1 MLAPCTLLIA
11 AILAQDGSASPDTP
25 TVGIGADDMVSPER
39 VPLHDDG
46 ARGKGLRPEDEL
58 FSTRV
63 QRQNGSKRL
72 AGNLLRSLVQD
83 AGSPNKVLPSPYDF
97 ITPNPNA
104 ILSMPFLTAPLDGAV
119 KAIRALSDDLGV
131 TFEPGAAMT
140 WQHATKVVD
149 GAPHGKGLVWY
160 GAAGRLRLWHDT
172 DGIGE
177 VVYNLQGNAGVGSPF
192 KPIMGQAVGN
202 PLANNNII
210 ISANFGLYM
219 LYWQQAMLDGRLRMR
234 VGKMEF
240 QAFFDRNAIA
250 YDPIGGFLA
259 QNFNQSSAIPFPD
272 YGFGGVAGWD
282 FTKDLTLRGGV
293 QNSSSIGIT
302 PGFDGMSSSNLFALA
317 ELDYR
322 VWIPIGTEYQ
332 REGHRRFIVWHSGID
347 DWRIGSGHIDGW
359 GMEFNMDQA
368 ITDQIVVFCRV
379 GWGQDD
385 VSPMSVSISAGFAV
399 EDVLPFTDMGF
410 AVEWG
415 KVTSFGRTISDVNA
429 ARGEQLL
436 LEWYANIHVSPSL
449 HMGPVIQAVRDRA
462 AGIDTSLIYGFRSS
476 WAF

>member
-1 MLAPCTLLIA
+1 MLLIA
-11 AILAQDGSASPDTP
+11 ALLTQDGAAATDTT
-25 TVGIGADDMVSPER
+25 TVGTGADEMIGPER
-39 VPLHDDG
+39 TRIPD
-46 ARGKGLRPEDEL
+46 KTSQGLGIRPADEA
-58 FSTRV
+58 FNTRV
-63 QRQNGSKRL
+63 HRQKGSKRL
-72 AGNLLRSLVQD
+72 QGNSLRSLVAD
-83 AGSPNKVLPSPYDF
+83 SGRPNKVLPSPYDF

-104 ILSMPFLTAPLDGAV
+104 ILSTPFLTAPLDEAV
-119 KAIRALSDDLGV
+119 KAIRSSITDGLGV
-131 TFEPGAAMT
+131 TFQPGAAMT

-149 GAPHGKGLVWY
+149 GAPHGKGLIWY
-160 GAAGRLRLWHDT
+160 GADGRMRLWHDK

-192 KPIMGQAVGN
+192 QPIMGQVVGN

-210 ISANFGLYM
+210 ISSNFGLYM
-219 LYWQQAMLDGRLRMR
+219 LYWQQSLLEGRLRAR

-259 QNFNQSSAIPFPD
+259 QNFNQSSAIPFPS
-272 YGFGGVAGWD
+272 YGVGGVLSWD
-282 FTKDLTLRGGV
+282 FTSDLTFRGGV

-302 PGFDGMSSSNLFALA
+302 PGFDGLSGSNLFAMF

-322 VWIPIGTEYQ
+322 AWIPVGAEYE
-332 REGHRRFIVWHSGID
+332 REGHYRFIAWHTGID
-347 DWRIGSGHIDGW
+347 DWRTGSGHIDGW
-359 GMEFNMDQA
+359 GVEFNMDQA
-368 ITDQIVVFCRV
+368 VADQVAVFCRA
-379 GWGQDD
+379 GWGQDE
-385 VSPMSVSISAGFAV
+385 VSPMNVSISAGFAI
-399 EDVLPFTDMGF
+399 EDILPHTSMGF

-415 KVTSFGRTISDVNA
+415 KVTAFGRNASGVNA

-436 LEWYANIHVSPSL
+436 FEWYANVHVSPSL